1 MNELMQAHLHKYVGP
16 LISNSVATQC
26 KIRNVCAPLHQLV
39 ACPCLDALY
48 HIWINYSVIRTPEH
62 MLAEKYITCV
72 CICPLSC
79 GLTLAPF
86 TDTWLSWLAAKA
98 GQIGTVRPYALHQRP
113 YADWSVHIP
122 CPFSVIAYIFTSN
135 LRDKNIYIYALTQSQ
150 CSVHRNDW
158 KSTKWQ
164 RITEMLSSIKLF
176 RPPFEHTY
184 RPTTSRSINA
194 GQAAIALLRYLLSSW
209 SMLNR

>member
-1 MNELMQAHLHKYVGP
+1 MPDQKELLLYKLNIQAAKTYMNELMQAHLHKYVGP

-86 TDTWLSWLAAKA
+86 TDT
-98 GQIGTVRPYALHQRP
+98 
-113 YADWSVHIP
+113 
-122 CPFSVIAYIFTSN
+122 
-135 LRDKNIYIYALTQSQ
+135 
-150 CSVHRNDW
+150 
-158 KSTKWQ
+158 
-164 RITEMLSSIKLF
+164 
-176 RPPFEHTY
+176 
-184 RPTTSRSINA
+184 
-194 GQAAIALLRYLLSSW
+194 
-209 SMLNR
+209 